1 MKKKYEIDMSEG
13 PILAKLIKFAVP
25 IMLSGFLQ
33 LAFNTADLI
42 VVGNFAGENALAAV
56 GSNSSLISLV
66 VNILLGLGTG
76 TSVLASRFFGAKD
89 EKALGETVS
98 TTVIVGAVGG
108 VVFAFLGIL
117 LAEPLLTAMGTP
129 PEVLPLAAV
138 YLRIYFGGMPVIVL
152 YNFTSAVL
160 RAVGDSRR
168 PLYFLALSGVINVG
182 LNLFFVLVCGM
193 DVDGVAIATVISEGV
208 SCILTV
214 STLLKSRDIYRLN
227 LKKYGFSLYSFKQIA
242 RIGLPAGIQGS
253 LFSIS
258 NVIIQSS
265 INSFGAMAM
274 AGNSAASSLESFAFT
289 AQDSVNQSAIASVS
303 QNMGARKYDRTKKCV
318 LICTLMNVVSS
329 IVLGSILIFF
339 RYPLV
344 SIYTSEPAAMDAAS
358 WRILIMSSTFALNAL
373 QHMFAGVL
381 RGHGYSLMPTIV
393 SLLGIC
399 GFRIFWVY
407 VVFSQIRTLECLY
420 TSYPISWIL
429 TFGTQLILYFIF
441 RNRAFAA
448 NEKRTLEKC

>member
-25 IMLSGFLQ
+25 VMLSGFLQ

-56 GSNSSLISLV
+56 GSNSALISLV

-160 RAVGDSRR
+160 RAV
-168 PLYFLALSGVINVG
+168 
-182 LNLFFVLVCGM
+182 
-193 DVDGVAIATVISEGV
+193 
-208 SCILTV
+208 
-214 STLLKSRDIYRLN
+214 
-227 LKKYGFSLYSFKQIA
+227 
-242 RIGLPAGIQGS
+242 
-253 LFSIS
+253 
-258 NVIIQSS
+258 
-265 INSFGAMAM
+265 
-274 AGNSAASSLESFAFT
+274 
-289 AQDSVNQSAIASVS
+289 
-303 QNMGARKYDRTKKCV
+303 
-318 LICTLMNVVSS
+318 
-329 IVLGSILIFF
+329 
-339 RYPLV
+339 
-344 SIYTSEPAAMDAAS
+344 
-358 WRILIMSSTFALNAL
+358 
-373 QHMFAGVL
+373 
-381 RGHGYSLMPTIV
+381 
-393 SLLGIC
+393 
-399 GFRIFWVY
+399 
-407 VVFSQIRTLECLY
+407 
-420 TSYPISWIL
+420 
-429 TFGTQLILYFIF
+429 
-441 RNRAFAA
+441 
-448 NEKRTLEKC
+448 